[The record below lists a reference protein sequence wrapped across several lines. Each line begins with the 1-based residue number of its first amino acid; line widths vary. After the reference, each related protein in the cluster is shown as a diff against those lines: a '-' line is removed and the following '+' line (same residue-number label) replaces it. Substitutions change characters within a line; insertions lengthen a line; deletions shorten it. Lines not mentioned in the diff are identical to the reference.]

1 MKKILLTVCLIV
13 LGCLQ
18 ADAQQ
23 IHQLTQY
30 TLNNFAFNPAIAGSD
45 VNNIVTKASS
55 RIQWWGGFDGAEP
68 QTILLSTHTNFGEK
82 KKVGLG
88 AMIFADKT
96 GPTSRVGINAA
107 YAYHI
112 PINGYN
118 SKDHISLGISGTL
131 MQYAVNFEEIS
142 LIDQGDIAA
151 MDAASQRSITGDINF
166 GAYAYGRRYW
176 IGFSALQLV
185 QSQVIFNDVDYLQIE
200 DNPNLNLSRHYY
212 LGGGYQF
219 KVDEKIRLE
228 PSALLKYVAAVP
240 LSFELNVKASY
251 INKKNSFKEAY
262 WVGLG
267 YRHQDAFS
275 IMLGVDLD
283 NGLNIAYSYDLI
295 SSTIRIVSN
304 GSHEL
309 TLGYDIYRE
318 KDLLRAKPFDF

>member
-1 MKKILLTVCLIV
+1 MKKILLTVCIIV

-23 IHQLTQY
+23 VHQLTQY
-30 TLNNFAFNPAIAGSD
+30 TLNNFAFNPAVVGSD
-45 VNNIVTKASS
+45 VNHIVTKASF
-55 RIQWWGGFDGAEP
+55 RRQWWGGFDGQEP
-68 QTILLSTHTNFGEK
+68 TTLLFSAHANFGEK

-88 AMIFADKT
+88 AMVFADKT

-112 PINGYN
+112 PLKGYN

-131 MQYAVNFEEIS
+131 MQYAIDFNE
-142 LIDQGDIAA
+142 LIFIDGGDVAG
-151 MDAASQRSITGDINF
+151 MDAANQRSITGDINF
-166 GAYAYGRRYW
+166 GAYAYGKRYW
-176 IGFSALQLV
+176 VGFSALQLV
-185 QSQVIFNDVDYLQIE
+185 QSQLTFDDISVNIDEETVK
-200 DNPNLNLSRHYY
+200 LSRHYY

-228 PSALLKYVAAVP
+228 PTALLKYVAAVP
-240 LSFELNVKASY
+240 LSFELNIKASY
-251 INKKNSFKEAY
+251 IKRKNSFKEAY

-275 IMLGVDLD
+275 LLLGVDLD
-283 NGLNIAYSYDLI
+283 NGLNVAYSYDLI
-295 SSTIRIVSN
+295 SSNIQKVSN
-304 GSHEL
+304 GSHEI
-309 TLGYDIYRE
+309 TIGYDIFRE